1 MSESELAD
9 LFERPP
15 RPRLR
20 IGVGAAVVLVLAV
33 LAGAIAIAAFR
44 PTPSLGAIGSASPT
58 AGVEL
63 SSTHAPAGEVGA
75 TPSSET
81 LLVHVVGA
89 VASPG
94 VYEVSPGMRVVDGIA
109 AAGGLSGDADPSQL
123 NMARALVDGEQLR
136 VPRLGEAPT
145 EPVTDGG
152 DSSGT
157 AGASVS
163 GELVNLNTATATE
176 LEQLPRIGP
185 AMSSRII
192 DYREQNGGF
201 TAVEDLKEV
210 AGIGDATYEGLVELV
225 TV

>member
-44 PTPSLGAIGSASPT
+44 PTPSLGAMGGASPT
-58 AGVEL
+58 VGIEL
-63 SSTHAPAGEVGA
+63 ESTHAPTGDAA
-75 TPSSET
+75 PKSAT
-81 LLVHVVGA
+81 LLVHIVGA
-89 VASPG
+89 VANPG
-94 VYEVSPGMRVVDGIA
+94 VYEVPPGARVVDGIA
-109 AAGGLSGDADPSQL
+109 AAGGLAGDADPSLL
-123 NMARALVDGEQLR
+123 NMARTLVDGEQLR
-136 VPRLGEAPT
+136 VPRIGELPAAPVAT
-145 EPVTDGG
+145 GG
-152 DSSGT
+152 VPTG
-157 AGASVS
+157 AGGASAA
-163 GELVNLNTATATE
+163 GGLVNLNTATAAE
-176 LEQLPRIGP
+176 LEELPRIGP

-201 TAVEDLKEV
+201 TSVEDLKQV
-210 AGIGDATYEGLVELV
+210 AGVGDATYEGLVDLV

>member
-1 MSESELAD
+1 MSESNLAD

-44 PTPSLGAIGSASPT
+44 PTPSLGALAGPSPT
-58 AGVEL
+58 AGIEL
-63 SSTHAPAGEVGA
+63 ASTDAPGTEA
-75 TPSSET
+75 TSSSET

-94 VYEVSPGMRVVDGIA
+94 VYEVPLTARVVDGIA
-109 AAGGLSGDADPSQL
+109 AAGGLAGDADPSLL
-123 NMARALVDGEQLR
+123 NMARTLVDGEQLR
-136 VPRLGEAPT
+136 VPRIGEAPT
-145 EPVTDGG
+145 EPLTAGG
-152 DSSGT
+152 DPSG
-157 AGASVS
+157 AGGASDS
-163 GELVNLNTATATE
+163 AGLVNLNTATATE
-176 LEQLPRIGP
+176 LEELPRIGP
-185 AMSSRII
+185 AMSARII
-192 DYREQNGGF
+192 DYREQNDGF
-201 TAVEDLKEV
+201 TTVEDLKEV

>member
-33 LAGAIAIAAFR
+33 LAGAGAIAAFR
-44 PTPSLGAIGSASPT
+44 PTPRPGARGTTSPT
-58 AGVEL
+58 EGVVVW
-63 SSTHAPAGEVGA
+63 STHAPAGAGGGS
-75 TPSSET
+75 PRSET

-145 EPVTDGG
+145 EPVTAGG
-152 DSSGT
+152 DSSGA
-157 AGASVS
+157 AGASIP

-176 LEQLPRIGP
+176 LEELPRIGP